1 MSLFGSLDIAGSGI
15 SASQTWLN
23 TTAGN
28 IANMNDVSPTD
39 EATYGA
45 QTPIFVPSGTAG
57 QIGDG
62 VSVAGIE
69 EGDTTGIVES
79 DPSSPD
85 ADAQGMVRVPDVELS
100 SQMVNM
106 IQAQTDYQANTS
118 VFADAKT
125 AYQSALTLGT

>member
-15 SASQTWLN
+15 DAAQTWLN

-39 EATYGA
+39 EAAYGA
-45 QTPIFVPSGTAG
+45 QTPVFVPSGTVG

-62 VSVAGIE
+62 VTVAGIA
-69 EGDTTGIVES
+69 EGDTTGILES
-79 DPSSPD
+79 DPSSPE
-85 ADAQGMVRVPDVELS
+85 ADAQGMVRVPDVQLS
-100 SQMVNM
+100 SQMVDM

-125 AYQSALTLGT
+125 AYQAALTLGS